1 MRNFEGRKVMQ
12 LGQEYGKHGIVLFD
26 GVCNLCTG
34 SVLFILKR
42 DKKDYFR
49 FVSLQ
54 SEAAQKL
61 LAGTTLTQDLDTFVL
76 VENGVIYNRSTAALR
91 VARKLSGLWPL
102 LYVFI
107 IVPKFI
113 RDGVYRFISAN
124 RYKWF
129 GKKDSCMIPTPEL
142 RQKFIA

>member
-49 FVSLQ
+49 FASLQ
-54 SEAAQKL
+54 SEAAGKM
-61 LAGTTLTQDLDTFVL
+61 LAGTPLTQDLDTFVL
-76 VENGVIYNRSTAALR
+76 VENGKIYNRSTAALR
-91 VARKLSGLWPL
+91 VARKLPGLWPL
-102 LYVFI
+102 LYLFI
-107 IVPKFI
+107 VVPRFI
-113 RDGVYRFISAN
+113 RDGVYRYISAN

-129 GKKDSCMIPTPEL
+129 GKKESCMIPTAEL

>member
-1 MRNFEGRKVMQ
+1 MQ

-34 SVLFILKR
+34 SVLFILQR

-49 FVSLQ
+49 FASLQ
-54 SEAAQKL
+54 SDEAGKL
-61 LAGTTLTQDLDTFVL
+61 LEGTTLTHDLDTFVL
-76 VENGVIYNRSTAALR
+76 VENGIIYNRSTAALR
-91 VARKLSGLWPL
+91 VARKLSGLWPV
-102 LYVFI
+102 LYLFI

-113 RDGVYRFISAN
+113 RDGVYRLISAN

-129 GKKDSCMIPTPEL
+129 GKKESCMIPTPEV